1 LQAKQRV
8 VPAVKTLFVHQNFP
22 GQFRH
27 VAAALAA
34 DKANQTVA
42 LCINEPK
49 LKLEGLTTARYV
61 VKRKPVAGISPY
73 AVDFESKVLR
83 AEACAHAAME
93 LKRRG
98 FSPDVMVVHPGW
110 GEHMFLKDIWPDTK
124 LLMFMEFFY
133 NTTGY
138 DSHFDPE
145 FPAQASIANASLRSK
160 NANLLTAL
168 DIMDWAYVPTQ
179 WQKSALP
186 DVYHPRTSV
195 IFDGINTNYIT
206 PDVQAVFTLPDG
218 RSVKVGDE
226 VLTFINRNLE
236 PYRGFHVF
244 MRALPAIQKARPEA
258 ITLIVGGNDV
268 SYGSRPHA
276 GAYGAATSWK
286 EVMLREVGDQ
296 LDMSRIVF
304 LGKIPYDQYRQL
316 LRVSRAHVYLTYPF
330 VLSWSMLES
339 MAAECLVIGSTTPP
353 VLEVLEP
360 GRTGLGVDFFDVEG
374 WVKTV
379 TKALA
384 RPDDYRDLRTAA
396 REHIVGNYDLR
407 AVCLPAQMALLLRLV
422 EGRVPA
428 G

>member
-1 LQAKQRV
+1 
-8 VPAVKTLFVHQNFP
+8 VKTLFVHQNFP

-34 DKANQTVA
+34 GKANQTVA
-42 LCINEPK
+42 LSINEPK
-49 LKLEGLTTARYV
+49 LKIDGLTTARYT
-61 VKRKPVAGISPY
+61 VKRKIANGLSPY
-73 AVDFESKVLR
+73 ATDFESKVLR

-110 GEHMFLKDIWPDTK
+110 GEHMFLKDIWPEAK
-124 LLMFMEFFY
+124 ILMFMEFY
-133 NTTGY
+133 YHASGY

-145 FPAQASIANASLRSK
+145 FPAQAPIPNASIRTK

-168 DIMDWAYVPTQ
+168 DIMDWAYVPTN

-186 DVYHPRTSV
+186 QVYHPRTSV
-195 IFDGINTNYIT
+195 IFDGIDTGYIT
-206 PDVQAVFTLPDG
+206 PDAQALFTLPDG
-218 RSVKVGDE
+218 RNLKAGDE

-244 MRALPAIQKARPEA
+244 MRALPAIQKARPGA
-258 ITLIVGGNDV
+258 ITLIVGGNDI
-268 SYGSRPHA
+268 SYGSRPRA
-276 GAYGAATSWK
+276 GASGEATNWK
-286 EVMLREVGDQ
+286 EVMLREMGDQ

-304 LGKIPYDQYRQL
+304 LGNIPYDQYRQL

-360 GRTGLGVDFFDVEG
+360 GKTGLGVDFFDVEG

-379 TKALA
+379 TNALA
-384 RPDDYRDLRTAA
+384 KPGDYRDLRKAA
-396 REHIVGNYDLR
+396 RQHIVGNYDLQS
-407 AVCLPAQMALLLRLV
+407 VCLPAQMELLRVLA
-422 EGRVPA
+422 A
-428 G
+428 GCWG